1 MTPCYTRVMPELPD
15 VVVYVEALGARIV
28 GHTLRRVSIRGPFLL
43 RSTAPPVESVQGKVV
58 REVRRVGKRIAIG
71 FEGDLW
77 LAIHLMI
84 AGRLHWRASAA
95 KLGSRNVLAVFEFDS
110 GVLVFTEAGSQH
122 RAAIHMAAGEAG
134 LRALDAGGLDVL
146 DAAPGRFAATLK
158 SANHTLKRAL
168 TDPRLFSGIG
178 NAYSDEILH
187 RARLSPIAMT
197 LKLTG
202 DELSR
207 LYLATRETL
216 LEWTDRLRSDAAG
229 AFPEKVTAFREG
241 MAVHGRYSQPCPR
254 CGARIQRIR
263 YASNETNYCAPC
275 QTGGKLLADR
285 ALSRLLREDWP
296 RSLEEMEAR
305 VTRASMPDNTSS
317 PDATPNKKKLRATN
331 EHE

>member
-1 MTPCYTRVMPELPD
+1 MPELPD
-15 VVVYVEALGARIV
+15 VELYVESLGTRIV
-28 GHTLRRVSIRGPFLL
+28 GHCLRTAVIRGPFLL
-43 RSTAPPVESVQGKVV
+43 RSVEPPVIALQGHAAIGVC
-58 REVRRVGKRIAIG
+58 RAGKRIAVEFQHG
-71 FEGDLW
+71 LW
-77 LAIHLMI
+77 LVIHLMI
-84 AGRLHWRASAA
+84 AGRLHWNGRRSGLAA
-95 KLGSRNVLAVFEFDS
+95 FAFDS
-110 GVLVFTEAGSQH
+110 GTLTLTEAGTEH
-122 RAAIHMAAGEAG
+122 RAQIHILDRPPETIGLEPLQASAEA
-134 LRALDAGGLDVL
+134 
-146 DAAPGRFAATLK
+146 FAAALQ
-158 SANHTLKRAL
+158 SENHTLKRAL

-187 RARLSPIAMT
+187 RARLSPIAMI

-202 DELSR
+202 DEVSR

-263 YASNETNYCAPC
+263 YASNETDYCAPC

-285 ALSRLLREDWP
+285 ALSRLMREDWP